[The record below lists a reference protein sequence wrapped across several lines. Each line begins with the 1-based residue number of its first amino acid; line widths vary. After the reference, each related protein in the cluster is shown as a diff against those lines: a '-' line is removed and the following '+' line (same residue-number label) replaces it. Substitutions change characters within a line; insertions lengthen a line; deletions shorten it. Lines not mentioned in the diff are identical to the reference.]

1 MCFYDCHFHLQQKS
15 EIAGLQRQ
23 VSTLERTHTVTLQSS
38 LAAEIARLGKTI
50 IRPCLHE
57 VERRVTQLSELVQS
71 CSHDINQRKSL
82 PEIKE
87 EEDSGLGD
95 TLLESASHHSSTDIR
110 PTSSAPA
117 SSMPVHTTHSV
128 GSATQGSQ
136 PQRTQIKR
144 KRKSSCVARDHLSQS
159 LSASRGGSST
169 GTEALSQGRV
179 ELALSQASTEG
190 LSTPCDIDLTQHS
203 PSGCSQII
211 SQNLQKLKQQKQQ
224 QQQQLQYSAGMSL
237 MDTQHAKRG
246 QKGANQAQPVSPP
259 RGPVAKKKRSTA
271 RTNKQKP
278 GTATTSMSRGRG
290 RVAATPKRRSQR
302 LSKLLQDHARADRER
317 TNGDSSEDECVVL
330 SVKPSVKGQ
339 SSVAGDQQAV
349 RHSTGGGVDMLNDW
363 LDSQTPLPIP
373 ESTDTKPASLPS
385 RDPHAAGAS
394 TTTASALPAS
404 VSQQQQPPQ

>member
-23 VSTLERTHTVTLQSS
+23 VSTLERTHTATLQSS
-38 LAAEIARLGKTI
+38 IAAEIARLGKTI

-57 VERRVTQLSELVQS
+57 VELRVTQLSELVRS
-71 CSHDINQRKSL
+71 CSHGINQRKSL
-82 PEIKE
+82 PEIK

-95 TLLESASHHSSTDIR
+95 TLLESASYHSSTDIR
-110 PTSSAPA
+110 PTPSAPA

-128 GSATQGSQ
+128 GSATEGSQ

-211 SQNLQKLKQQKQQ
+211 SQNLQKLQQQKQKQQK
-224 QQQQLQYSAGMSL
+224 LQYSAGLSL
-237 MDTQHAKRG
+237 TDTQHAKRG

-271 RTNKQKP
+271 QTNKQKP
-278 GTATTSMSRGRG
+278 GTTTTNMSRGRG
-290 RVAATPKRRSQR
+290 RVVTTPKVKRRSQR

-330 SVKPSVKGQ
+330 SVKPSAKGQ
-339 SSVAGDQQAV
+339 SSVAGDQQTV

-363 LDSQTPLPIP
+363 LDSQSPLPIP

-385 RDPHAAGAS
+385 HDPHAAGAS
-394 TTTASALPAS
+394 TTTASALPAH
-404 VSQQQQPPQ
+404 VSQQQ